1 MAGQDSTAAQ
11 DSSEPQEPQRQ
22 PNPLAHARILITR
35 SPERS
40 LSLVSAL
47 ERAGAEAL
55 LLPLI
60 DFERAADQH
69 SLDVAFD
76 ALGAGAFDWLV
87 VSSATTVQVLR
98 DKAAE
103 RGQTLGG
110 WLPSSTR
117 VAAIGPAS
125 RGMLEAGGITAALAP
140 TDTQSA
146 AGLLAVWP
154 GGAGRVLLPQADI
167 AAPRLAE
174 GLAASGAALTVV
186 TAYRTVD
193 YPAAAER
200 RLDLEPQA
208 NELQENEPQVTSQ
221 PTGTP
226 SYSLL
231 TPEAARGEIAAGRV
245 HAVVAA
251 SPSAVRRINSALS
264 PLGGC
269 RLVAIGRS
277 TADEA
282 AALGLDVA
290 AIAAEPTPE
299 GLVAAVS
306 EALEPRIGRAPR
318 KAPP

>member
-1 MAGQDSTAAQ
+1 MAGQDS
-11 DSSEPQEPQRQ
+11 SEQRQ
-22 PNPLAHARILITR
+22 PQPRPLAHARVLITR

-40 LSLVSAL
+40 LTLLAAL
-47 ERAGAEAL
+47 EQAGAEAV

-60 DFERAADQH
+60 DFERAPDQH
-69 SLDVAFD
+69 SLDVACD

-87 VSSATTVQVLR
+87 VSSATTVHVLR

-103 RGQTLGG
+103 RGLTLGG
-110 WLPSSTR
+110 WIPASTR

-125 RGMLEAGGITAALAP
+125 RSLLEADGVAVALTP
-140 TDTQSA
+140 EDSQSA

-154 GGAGRVLLPQADI
+154 ESAGKVLLPQADI

-174 GLAASGAALTVV
+174 GLAAAGAAVTVV
-186 TAYRTVD
+186 PAYRTVD
-193 YPAAAER
+193 YPADEER
-200 RLDLEPQA
+200 RLPLKPPEDVP
-208 NELQENEPQVTSQ
+208 PGK
-221 PTGTP
+221 TGRPPAPP
-226 SYSLL
+226 SYKLL
-231 TPEAARGEIAAGRV
+231 SPEGARALVAAGWL

-251 SPSAVRRINSALS
+251 SPSAVRRIHGALS

-282 AALGLDVA
+282 AALGLEVA
-290 AIAAEPTPE
+290 AVAAKPTPE
-299 GLVAAVS
+299 GLVIAIS
-306 EALEPRIGRAPR
+306 EALNSR